1 MNLDYNHLS
10 CASIRRDE
18 EAVSAAIGTVLLF
31 AGVLSIVGVML
42 ATMIPVIDE
51 LQGAVERSDMSS
63 QMYDL
68 SIEIDQLANN
78 GMPGDLS
85 DGSLKGIE
93 GKFSW
98 QNLQGGMW
106 ISAAWNDGSSL
117 RLNDALDLDRDVEL
131 RHPGEEIAA
140 VCFDDMRLGA
150 GIFTHYRIP
159 AIEGTLVVS
168 PDSGLAQS
176 QGPMQLQFIE
186 DGKTVSESISDDS
199 IWSIETSGDSESWL
213 SLDSPA
219 QVLLIKGEGGSTI
232 LPPQSQ
238 NPATGEGRSWRIPLI
253 AGFNEVSLVSQESM
267 DVDWRMGDQEGSEMV
282 IKAQSFHE
290 VGTTWTNQ
298 WIVEENA
305 ILTIQSSSDARLLLR
320 HDSQSDN
327 GLSSGSTFWPGLT
340 GSMLAKSFQPP
351 GLEGSIIFHNPG
363 LETST
368 IRWGTGATSVAP
380 ESTTR
385 ISWPPQAGS
394 SLQVTAG
401 DPINLIWT
409 PDQISVQANRSGLD
423 IIPASDT
430 GMASGHSHFMIRP
443 DNTTVIHPQVA
454 GVSSSWTDISENVS
468 RTSIHGTEIAPL
480 YNVAAQVN
488 TTANQSN
495 DGLKIIV
502 EMGEYG
508 MMSILQDGAQRCRY
522 IGIRA
527 SGWITTELP
536 WEELG
541 SDGNSEVQDAWK
553 EGDHPASIKIT
564 VLGDD
569 GKDVLSI
576 LSTAW
581 AMHSPRLVYTFSSS
595 IQGLEVAMRSGAV
608 VTNHPEV
615 EPTIIKNPVDRS
627 GPGPRFAITVP
638 LLTPSSESS
647 VGSGEFEVALELM
660 QRISLTS
667 SSAGEVRRGWDG
679 PYGTALAASVS
690 KDLKESEDW
699 TAAPLR
705 LDMLNDYKGW
715 VPHPSMDSSE
725 TIYHAQGES
734 IQFSLQVSL
743 VSCTMNGMR

>member
-1 MNLDYNHLS
+1 MKIQNLGTLS
-10 CASIRRDE
+10 CASVRRDE

-42 ATMIPVIDE
+42 ATMVPVIDE

-68 SIEIDQLANN
+68 STEIDQLSSN

-85 DGSLKGIE
+85 DGTLKGIE

-117 RLNDALDLDRDVEL
+117 RLNDALDLDRRIDL

-140 VCFDDMRLGA
+140 VCFEDMRLGA
-150 GIFTHYRIP
+150 EIFTHYRIP

-168 PDSGLAQS
+168 PDAGLAQS
-176 QGPMQLQFIE
+176 QGPMELRFVE
-186 DGKTVSESISDDS
+186 DGNTISESISDDQ
-199 IWSIETSGDSESWL
+199 IWSMETSGTESWL

-219 QVLLIKGEGGSTI
+219 QVILIKGDGGSAI
-232 LPPQSQ
+232 LPAQSQ

-253 AGFNEVSLVSQESM
+253 AGFNEVTLVSSHSM
-267 DVDWRMGDQEGSEMV
+267 DVDWRMADQEGSDMV
-282 IKAQSFHE
+282 IKADSFHQ
-290 VGTTWTNQ
+290 VGTTWSQQ
-298 WIVEENA
+298 WNVEENS

-320 HDSQSDN
+320 HDSQQND
-327 GLSSGSTFWPGLT
+327 GISSGSTFWPGTT
-340 GSMLAKSFQPP
+340 GSMLATTFQPP

-363 LETST
+363 KETST
-368 IRWGTGATSVAP
+368 IRWGTGATSVGP

-385 ISWPPQAGS
+385 VSWPPQSGS

-409 PDQISVQANRSGLD
+409 SDSQSVEANRSGLD
-423 IIPASDT
+423 IIPANDT

-443 DNTTVIHPQVA
+443 ANTTIIHAQVA
-454 GVSSSWTDISENVS
+454 GFSSTWTDISENIT
-468 RTSIHGTEIAPL
+468 RTSSHDSAISPLFNIAT
-480 YNVAAQVN
+480 QVKTN
-488 TTANQSN
+488 ANESN
-495 DGLKIIV
+495 DGLRIIA
-502 EMGEYG
+502 EMGEHG
-508 MMSILQDGAQRCRY
+508 MISLLHDGDQRCRS

-527 SGWITTELP
+527 SGWISTQLP
-536 WEELG
+536 WEEL
-541 SDGNSEVQDAWK
+541 SADSNTEVQNAWLA
-553 EGDHPASIKIT
+553 GNHPASIKIT
-564 VLGDD
+564 ILGDD
-569 GKDVLSI
+569 GEHELST

-595 IQGLEVAMRSGAV
+595 IKGLEVAMRSGAV

-615 EPTIIKNPVDRS
+615 EPAVIKKPVDRA

-638 LLTPSSESS
+638 LLTPSSGSS
-647 VGSGEFEVALELM
+647 TGSGEFEVELELM

-679 PYGTALAASVS
+679 PYGTAIAASAS
-690 KDLKESEDW
+690 KDLRASEDW
-699 TAAPLR
+699 TAAPMR

-743 VSCTMNGMR
+743 VSCTMNGV